1 MLSYTLFFT
10 HWWLH
15 RSIMNVYII
24 YQNRESIHFSSR
36 NSRSFVKVSRYPV
49 PVLSRLLQHFLQQQ
63 TTMPLPNF
71 DVTKRNWFQKN
82 HFTCTFPPRKVQSLS
97 LQCHPTAT
105 AAPRLNPLHK
115 LNNNERNTVSS
126 NSRRSSCPSAAEKI
140 PSEEQQRPPLWPPLQ
155 HTARGRP
162 PLQPP
167 PQTNRALS
175 GSHLPAPESSARP
188 GPARGGALGHQT
200 ATTQLAS
207 GEGQPN

>member
-1 MLSYTLFFT
+1 MDQILSYTLFFT

-24 YQNRESIHFSSR
+24 YQNRESIYFSSS

-105 AAPRLNPLHK
+105 AAPRLNPLYK
-115 LNNNERNTVSS
+115 LNNNERNAVSS
-126 NSRRSSCPSAAEKI
+126 NSRRSSCPSAAEEI
-140 PSEEQQRPPLWPPLQ
+140 PSEEQQRPPYDHRRSTQP
-155 HTARGRP
+155 ARDPRSSHPHKLTGPCRAP
-162 PLQPP
+162 TCP
-167 PQTNRALS
+167 PQRARL
-175 GSHLPAPESSARP
+175 GLARP
-188 GPARGGALGHQT
+188 AEEP
-200 ATTQLAS
+200 
-207 GEGQPN
+207 